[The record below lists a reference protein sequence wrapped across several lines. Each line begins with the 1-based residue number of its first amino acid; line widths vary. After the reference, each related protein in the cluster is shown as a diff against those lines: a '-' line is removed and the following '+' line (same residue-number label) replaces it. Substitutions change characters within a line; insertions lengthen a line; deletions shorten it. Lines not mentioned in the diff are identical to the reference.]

1 MFSFVLPRSLPAWS
15 SHAPQSLNRVW
26 KKRETW
32 GLKVRLPAP
41 PPIPRLPLPPLK
53 KKNSQE
59 VLRFC
64 CPQLRRNPA
73 LPRFSL
79 GCLRLACRTRLSL
92 LTVVAL
98 LLLLATFP
106 LHCIAWLCACAAA
119 AVSMASCFYV
129 VTWKLLQLWTS
140 ADAPSPSLQHTT
152 WSPTLMLETS
162 DVFSSI
168 LCLLS

>member
-1 MFSFVLPRSLPAWS
+1 MHNPQFFFLMFSFVLPRSLPAWS

-41 PPIPRLPLPPLK
+41 PPSPLLLPTPSFK
-53 KKNSQE
+53 KKKRNQE

-73 LPRFSL
+73 LPRSPWDV
-79 GCLRLACRTRLSL
+79 LRLACRTRLSL
-92 LTVVAL
+92 LTVVAS

-129 VTWKLLQLWTS
+129 VTWKLLQLNWRGC
-140 ADAPSPSLQHTT
+140 
-152 WSPTLMLETS
+152 
-162 DVFSSI
+162 F
-168 LCLLS
+168 